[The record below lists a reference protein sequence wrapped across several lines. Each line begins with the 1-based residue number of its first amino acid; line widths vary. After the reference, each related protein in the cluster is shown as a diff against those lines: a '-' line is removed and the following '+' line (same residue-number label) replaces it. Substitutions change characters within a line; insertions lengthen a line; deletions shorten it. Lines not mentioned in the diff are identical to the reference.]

1 VELVTL
7 TSAVL
12 MLPRLIWTASAVV
25 AVSSFR
31 DVSGITSFSA
41 SLVWPL
47 SVVDIVAALLQQ
59 ADYQTARKYW
69 NKLKERLRKE
79 GSESVTNCH
88 QLKWKVLKNRL
99 KKEGSQTVT
108 DCNRL
113 RMIAEDGKMRET
125 DVASPKTES
134 KPTIYA
140 CEDMNPQ
147 LAGLLKSVR
156 LLKSGCP

>member
-1 VELVTL
+1 VVTIPPL
-7 TSAVL
+7 
-12 MLPRLIWTASAVV
+12 
-25 AVSSFR
+25 R
-31 DVSGITSFSA
+31 DVLGITSFPA

-79 GSESVTNCH
+79 ESESVTNCH
-88 QLKWKVLKNRL
+88 QLKRKVLKNRL
-99 KKEGSQTVT
+99 KREGSQTVT

-113 RMIAEDGKMRET
+113 RVITEDGKMREA
-125 DVASPKTES
+125 DVAPPKTES
-134 KPTIYA
+134 KPTIYV
-140 CEDMNPQ
+140 CEDTNLQ
-147 LAGLLKSVR
+147 LAGLFKSVG